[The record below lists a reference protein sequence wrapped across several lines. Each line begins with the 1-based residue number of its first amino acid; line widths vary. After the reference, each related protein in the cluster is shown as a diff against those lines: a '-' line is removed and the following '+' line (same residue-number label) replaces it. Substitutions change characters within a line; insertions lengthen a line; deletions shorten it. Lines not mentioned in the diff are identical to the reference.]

1 MKKIKVGIVGF
12 GNIGKEIKKQILSNK
27 DFELVAIFAR
37 RKIKECVEFEKIEEY
52 QGKIDLM
59 FLCVGSQSDL
69 EQVAERVLKNFNTID
84 CFDNHNKIKNYLIN
98 QQTIAAQNKKIAI
111 CSVGWDPGLFSL
123 IRGLM
128 DGLNLNCKT
137 FWGKG
142 LSQGHTQAIKNL
154 PNVEDAIQFTIPN
167 KNVVKQT
174 RRGIDLTNFH
184 AFHTRQC
191 FVVCKKQFCKTIKQQ
206 ILTMPDY
213 FVGYKTKVKFVS
225 LKKLNK
231 IKSFAHKG
239 EVVSVGDEIEFKL
252 NLKSNPAFTAKIMI
266 AYARA
271 LPNLQKLHKFGVF
284 TILDIPIAYI
294 IKKEKSQ
301 LI

>member
-1 MKKIKVGIVGF
+1 MKKLKVGIVGF
-12 GNIGKEIKKQILSNK
+12 GNIGKAIKKQISN
-27 DFELVAIFAR
+27 DENFELVAVFSK
-37 RKIKECVEFEKIEEY
+37 RKIKGCVEFEKIEEF

-69 EQVAERVLKNFNTID
+69 EQVATRVLKDFNTID

-98 QQTIAAQNKKIAI
+98 QQEIAEQGKKIAI

-128 DGLNLNCKT
+128 NGLNLNFKT

-154 PNVEDAIQFTIPN
+154 PNVIDAVQFTIPN
-167 KNVVKQT
+167 KNMVRQTKQ
-174 RRGIDLTNFH
+174 GKDLIDSY
-184 AFHTRQC
+184 AFHLRQC
-191 FVVCKKQFCKTIKQQ
+191 FVVCEKQFCKTIRQQ

-213 FVGYKTKVKFVS
+213 FVGYKTNVKFVS

-239 EVVSVGDEIEFKL
+239 EVVSVGDEMEFKL
-252 NLKSNPAFTAKIMI
+252 KLSSNPEFTAKVMI

-271 LPNLQKLHKFGVF
+271 LPTLKKLHKYGVF
-284 TILDIPIAYI
+284 TILDIPISYI

>member
-1 MKKIKVGIVGF
+1 MTKLKVGIVGF
-12 GNIGKEIKKQILSNK
+12 GNIGKAIKKQIENNEE
-27 DFELVAIFAR
+27 FELVAIFSK
-37 RKIKECVEFEKIEEY
+37 RKINGCVDYEKIEEY

-59 FLCVGSQSDL
+59 FLCAGSQSDL
-69 EQVAERVLKNFNTID
+69 EQVATRVLKNFNTID
-84 CFDNHNKIKNYLIN
+84 CFDNHNKIKSYLIN
-98 QQTIAAQNKKIAI
+98 QQEIAEQNKKIAI

-154 PNVEDAIQFTIPN
+154 SNVVDAVQFTVPN
-167 KNVVKQT
+167 KRAIKQT
-174 RRGIDLTNFH
+174 KQGKDLVNTHSFH
-184 AFHTRQC
+184 LRQC
-191 FVVCKKQFCKTIKQQ
+191 YVVCEKQNCKTIRQQ

-252 NLKSNPAFTAKIMI
+252 NLSSNPEFTAKVML

-271 LPNLQKLHKFGVF
+271 LPILKKSHKFGVF
-284 TILDIPIAYI
+284 TILDIPISYI

>member
-1 MKKIKVGIVGF
+1 MKKLKVGIVGY
-12 GNIGKEIKKQILSNK
+12 GNIGKAVENQLAKSGE
-27 DFELVAIFAR
+27 FELVAIFSK
-37 RKIKECVEFEKIEEY
+37 RKINNCVSYEKIDEY
-52 QGKIDLM
+52 AGKIDLM

-69 EQVAERVLKNFNTID
+69 EQVASKVLKNFNTID

-98 QQTIAAQNKKIAI
+98 QQTIAEQNKKIAI
-111 CSVGWDPGLFSL
+111 CSTGWDPGLFSL

-128 DGLNLNCKT
+128 NGLDLEYKT

-154 PNVEDAIQFTIPN
+154 PNVVDAVQFTIPN
-167 KNVVKQT
+167 KKAIKQT
-174 RRGIDLTNFH
+174 KQGKNLIDSQT
-184 AFHTRQC
+184 FHTRQC
-191 FVVCKKQFCKTIKQQ
+191 YVVCNKQFCKTIKRQ
-206 ILTMPDY
+206 IINMPDY
-213 FVGYKTKVKFVS
+213 FEGYKTKVKFVTS
-225 LKKLNK
+225 NKLNK

-239 EVVSVGDEIEFKL
+239 AVIAVGDEMEFKL
-252 NLKSNPAFTAKIMI
+252 NLNSNPNFTAKVMI

-271 LPNLQKLHKFGVF
+271 VPILQRAHKFGVF
-284 TILDIPIAYI
+284 TVLDIPIGYL